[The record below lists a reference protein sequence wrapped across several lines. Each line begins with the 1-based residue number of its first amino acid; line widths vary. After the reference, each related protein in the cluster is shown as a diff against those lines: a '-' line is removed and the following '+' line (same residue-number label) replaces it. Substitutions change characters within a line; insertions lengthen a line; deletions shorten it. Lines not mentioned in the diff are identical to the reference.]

1 MDLMDRVS
9 SLRKSG
15 ITFAPEAGTQ
25 RMRDI
30 INKGITE
37 EDILHSAEL
46 AFNSG
51 RNNIKLYFMLGLP
64 EETDE
69 DLLGIPALA
78 KKVLGI
84 YDRIHAGKKARR
96 PEITVS
102 VSTFVP
108 KPHTPFQW
116 REQISKEEILRR
128 QTLIKTALD
137 RRISFSWHDAETSVL
152 EAAMSRGD
160 RRTGDVIYSA
170 WKMGQTFDAWQEH
183 MNFDNWKK
191 AYAENGLDMSF
202 YNERKRNY
210 DEILPWDVVDICV
223 TKEFLQRED
232 EKATRGELT
241 PNCRE
246 KCSHCGAVKYRGG
259 LCVDKIQDKIR

>member
-1 MDLMDRVS
+1 
-9 SLRKSG
+9 
-15 ITFAPEAGTQ
+15 
-25 RMRDI
+25 
-30 INKGITE
+30 
-37 EDILHSAEL
+37 
-46 AFNSG
+46 
-51 RNNIKLYFMLGLP
+51 
-64 EETDE
+64 
-69 DLLGIPALA
+69 
-78 KKVLGI
+78 
-84 YDRIHAGKKARR
+84 
-96 PEITVS
+96 
-102 VSTFVP
+102 
-108 KPHTPFQW
+108 
-116 REQISKEEILRR
+116 
-128 QTLIKTALD
+128 
-137 RRISFSWHDAETSVL
+137 
-152 EAAMSRGD
+152 MSRGD